1 MNLELILSLIK
12 LGLEV
17 YQDERKDKFLKKYVK
32 LQEEY
37 QNELNKGLDDRSD
50 LKLDQLRFEAII
62 LAELVVR
69 ERNSSK

>member
-1 MNLELILSLIK
+1 MNLGLILSLIK

-17 YQDERKDKFLKKYVK
+17 FQDERKDKFLKKYLK
-32 LQEEY
+32 LKKEY
-37 QNELNKGLDDRSD
+37 QDELNKGLDDRSD
-50 LKLDQLRFEAII
+50 LKLDQLRIEAIS

>member
-1 MNLELILSLIK
+1 MSLELIFSLIK

-17 YQDERKDKFLKKYVK
+17 YQDERKDKFIKKYVK

-37 QNELNKGLDDRSD
+37 QNELNKGLNDRSD

>member
-1 MNLELILSLIK
+1 MNLGLILSLIK

-17 YQDERKDKFLKKYVK
+17 FQNERKDMFLKKYLR
-32 LQEEY
+32 LQKEY
-37 QNELNKGLDDRSD
+37 QDELNKGLDDRSD
-50 LKLDQLRFEAII
+50 LKLDQLRIEAIL

>member
-1 MNLELILSLIK
+1 MSLELIFSLIK

-37 QNELNKGLDDRSD
+37 QNELNKGLNECSD

>member
-1 MNLELILSLIK
+1 MNLGLILSLIK

-17 YQDERKDKFLKKYVK
+17 FQDERKDKFLKKYLK
-32 LQEEY
+32 LQKEH
-37 QNELNKGLDDRSD
+37 QDELNKGLDDRSD
-50 LKLDQLRFEAII
+50 LKLDQLCFEAII

>member
-1 MNLELILSLIK
+1 MSLELIFSLIK

-17 YQDERKDKFLKKYVK
+17 YQDDRKDKFLKKYVK
-32 LQEEY
+32 LPEEY
-37 QNELNKGLDDRSD
+37 QNELNKGLNDRSD

>member
-17 YQDERKDKFLKKYVK
+17 YQDERKDKFLKKYLK
-32 LQEEY
+32 LQKEY
-37 QNELNKGLDDRSD
+37 QDELNKGLDDRSD

>member
-1 MNLELILSLIK
+1 MSLELIFSLIK

-17 YQDERKDKFLKKYVK
+17 YQDDRKDKFLKKYVK

-37 QNELNKGLDDRSD
+37 QNELNKGLNDRSD

>member
-1 MNLELILSLIK
+1 MSLELIFSLIK

-37 QNELNKGLDDRSD
+37 QNELNKGLNDRSD